1 MRFPTHFR
9 PAFLAGLCAAG
20 LVAAP
25 EDHRATVVNRT
36 RHKWELRLSDQG
48 HGTLQVTVQPKKGK
62 PTTLEY
68 GPAEAWLIILR
79 PQDEATLSFLES
91 KGLRTRPATLGV
103 IGALEETRS
112 ALYFQDGPSGMVLAA
127 TSDGPF
133 KQKGNRLVIQDPD
146 EAGPSCAIL

>member
-1 MRFPTHFR
+1 MRFPTPFR
-9 PAFLAGLCAAG
+9 LASLAVVCAAG

-36 RHKWELRLSDQG
+36 RHPWELRLSDQG
-48 HGTLQVTVQPKKGK
+48 HGTLRVTVQPKKGK

-68 GPAEAWLIILR
+68 APGEAWLVSLR

-103 IGALEETRS
+103 IGALEEMRHG
-112 ALYFQDGPSGMVLAA
+112 LYIQEGPSGMLLAV
-127 TSDGPF
+127 TGDGPF
-133 KQKGNRLVIQDPD
+133 KQKGNRLVIRDPD